1 MESVISASVI
11 VLVVRSRRPF
21 FKSKPGR
28 YLLLATLV
36 IIGITLALPFTP
48 IGKIFGFTPLPA
60 SFFWLMGI
68 IVVLYVISAE
78 VLKTVFYKK

>member
-11 VLVVRSRRPF
+11 VPVVRSRKPF
-21 FKSKPGR
+21 FKSRPGR
-28 YLLLATLV
+28 HLLLATLLV
-36 IIGITLALPFTP
+36 AGITLVLPFTP
-48 IGKIFGFTPLPA
+48 IGKVFGLAPLPA
-60 SFFWLMGI
+60 SFLWLMGI